1 MTPKSNYSSKIKKF
15 WKWFTENEERLYNFQ
30 NNQMRIFNETAKQL
44 NKINRYLVFEF
55 GVKEGGK
62 REFVISANGMKE
74 AFPAVEALYYSAP
87 KLERWDF
94 IKYRPRR
101 DDIID
106 IQIAD
111 VKVKAGEVYF
121 RLFPN
126 YETHKIDIVLYLP
139 VYSGEHK
146 QIYENI
152 ALLFLDEAL
161 GEYDVETKI
170 GYIEIDDR
178 NAEDFKEAQPLKKL
192 PQVFDELVNE
202 FFIPDEN

>member
-1 MTPKSNYSSKIKKF
+1 MTKNNYSGKIKRF

-30 NNQMRIFNETAKQL
+30 DDQMKIFNETAKEL

-55 GVKEGGK
+55 GVKEGEK

-94 IKYRPRR
+94 IKFRPRR

-111 VKVKAGEVYF
+111 VKVKADEVYF
-121 RLFPN
+121 KLFPN

-139 VYSGEHK
+139 NYSKDKK
-146 QIYENI
+146 QIYDNI
-152 ALLFLDEAL
+152 AILFLDEAL

-170 GYIEIDDR
+170 GYIEIDDKS
-178 NAEDFKEAQPLKKL
+178 AKDFDEALPLKKL
-192 PQVFDELVNE
+192 PEVFDELVNE
-202 FFIPDEN
+202 FFIPEEN

>member
-1 MTPKSNYSSKIKKF
+1 MTKNNYSGKIRRF

-30 NNQMRIFNETAKQL
+30 NDQMKIFNETAKEL

-55 GVKEGGK
+55 GVKEGEK

-74 AFPAVEALYYSAP
+74 AFPAVEALYYAAP

-94 IKYRPRR
+94 IKFRPRR

-106 IQIAD
+106 IQISD
-111 VKVKAGEVYF
+111 VKVKADEVYF
-121 RLFPN
+121 KLFPN

-139 VYSGEHK
+139 NYSRDKK
-146 QIYENI
+146 QIYDNI
-152 ALLFLDEAL
+152 AILFLDEAL

-170 GYIEIDDR
+170 GFIEIDDK
-178 NAEDFKEAQPLKKL
+178 NAADFDKAQPLKEL

-202 FFIPDEN
+202 FFIPEEN